1 MWFFYSLILSSFVC
15 FEKIFGCCIF
25 QSFCICFAFNCCF
38 FLLTFLIK
46 KWLVHDKSIDN
57 ALPNHKKNPLMVF
70 PFIIWFCYSF
80 IFFLLVLR
88 CSNIR
93 LEIFFIVC
101 NLLSISN
108 VIDFQSFWN
117 LFPPPW
123 INNYSRNELFSPN
136 HYTCS
141 WDDDDWFILLL
152 LTTAWIFFVLFSIF
166 LSLLLAVFP
175 TKSQLGPTT

>member
-1 MWFFYSLILSSFVC
+1 ML
-15 FEKIFGCCIF
+15 EKIFGCCIF
-25 QSFCICFAFNCCF
+25 QSICICFAFNCCF

-80 IFFLLVLR
+80 FFFIGVKM
-88 CSNIR
+88 
-93 LEIFFIVC
+93 LEHPSWDFFIVC